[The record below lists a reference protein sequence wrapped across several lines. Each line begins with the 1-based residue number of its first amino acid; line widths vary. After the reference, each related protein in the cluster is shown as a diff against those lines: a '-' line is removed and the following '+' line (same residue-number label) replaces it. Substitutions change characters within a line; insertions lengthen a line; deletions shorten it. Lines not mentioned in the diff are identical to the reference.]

1 MTSSFL
7 PGLRALAAA
16 GMACVFVAACG
27 GGGGSGG
34 GGGAQLP
41 AMLPTAAA
49 PATTGDG
56 AAPEQ
61 APLGPAPC
69 ASCAAGGTDVPPAQL
84 NTRLDCAP

>member
-27 GGGGSGG
+27 GGGGGA

-49 PATTGDG
+49 PTTTGDG

-69 ASCAAGGTDVPPAQL
+69 ASCAAGGTDVPPAQQHA
-84 NTRLDCAP
+84 RLDCAP